1 MKETRRKLE
10 FFAPY
15 DYDGMASYFEKMAA
29 DGWLIV
35 GVKGNLWKYKKIQPQ
50 KLKFAVTH
58 FEYFTVNEA
67 APDNGQNEFVQM
79 CAESGW
85 QLTAHNKTLMVFVT
99 DSEDTV
105 PLETDPSVQL
115 KNLHKTVM
123 PVLLGKN
130 IVIAVNFIM
139 NFLPRAIDRIKGDSS
154 VMFTGFWWLLALFV
168 VANVDTVD
176 YMLWYKKANNTI
188 KEQGEFFQQ
197 KTNKPIYVLQFV
209 ILYTVLTVCF
219 AFIGWIVLML
229 CYFSF

>member
-1 MKETRRKLE
+1 MKNTKRRLE

-15 DYDGMASYFEKMAA
+15 DYDGMINHFEQMAL

-58 FEYFTVNEA
+58 FEKFTFNEA

-79 CAESGW
+79 CAEAGW

-105 PLETDPSVQL
+105 PLETDPAVQL

-130 IVIAVNFIM
+130 AAIAANFIM
-139 NFLPRAIDRIKGDSS
+139 NYLPRAIDRIKDDSS

-188 KEQGEFFQQ
+188 MEQGEFFQQ
-197 KTNKPIYVLQFV
+197 KTNKTIYVLQFV

-229 CYFSF
+229 WYFSF

>member
-1 MKETRRKLE
+1 MKETKRKLV

-15 DYDGMASYFEKMAA
+15 DYDGMINHFEEMSEA
-29 DGWLIV
+29 GWLIES
-35 GVKGNLWKYKKIQPQ
+35 VKGNLWKYKKIQPQ

-67 APDNGQNEFVQM
+67 APDNGQNEFVEI
-79 CAESGW
+79 CAEAGW

-105 PLETDPSVQL
+105 PLETDPAVQL

-139 NFLPRAIDRIKGDSS
+139 NLLPRAIDRIKGDSS

-168 VANVDTVD
+168 VVNVDTVD

-188 KEQGEFFQQ
+188 KELGEFFQQ
-197 KTNKPIYVLQFV
+197 KTKKPIYVLQFV

-219 AFIGWIVLML
+219 AFIGWVVLML
-229 CYFSF
+229 W